1 MQTYEDYLKKQRE
14 ENAKQ
19 LSEQSAKSAAT
30 EANAAASAFASGVK
44 AGSSMMSGG
53 SVNPD
58 MEYKPITVEVQQP
71 ASVPEKGHYN
81 ADAEVYEDLNA
92 AAAEKAQADADL
104 AAAQADLNAAREDH
118 PMLDANKQP
127 QVVAAPAVQPT
138 TVATPATTP
147 TVTAPASATVTA
159 QAETTVDR
167 SDAPVYN
174 AAQTSEER
182 DLAAAQAAYDKAE
195 QETLQAVQ
203 DENAAR
209 NKSFADMVND
219 YYAEKK
225 RQEDEMKQREQANMM
240 SSMATGTTELAA
252 NIINMLSVG
261 QLHANNQQ
269 YKSYSQ
275 DWMRKADQDIREHR
289 HRRESLGNTLQRL
302 KQQQAQV
309 MAAGRLD
316 DLKARQ
322 KKAADDLAA
331 AQEAYNRQQK
341 ENEKKAAQ
349 DAAMLAKGFRPDPS
363 DPSGYRFDP
372 NLARQ
377 MAGARSTRAAKAS
390 GSPTAKKPASTPS
403 QPKAGT
409 NRTYAPNADGGER
422 APEGNRQQS
431 YANTQTDTIYDPILQ
446 YAGFKDYAYRMPHQE
461 GEWAEKPNVYGW
473 DDRFRGSGFQEPSA
487 KSEEKKT
494 ETDWSQ
500 YKVK

>member
-1 MQTYEDYLKKQRE
+1 MTEEEKKR
-14 ENAKQ
+14 
-19 LSEQSAKSAAT
+19 LY
-30 EANAAASAFASGVK
+30 G
-44 AGSSMMSGG
+44 
-53 SVNPD
+53 
-58 MEYKPITVEVQQP
+58 
-71 ASVPEKGHYN
+71 PEKGHYN

-92 AAAEKAQADADL
+92 AAAEKAKADADL

-138 TVATPATTP
+138 TAAAPAPTP
-147 TVTAPASATVTA
+147 TVADAP
-159 QAETTVDR
+159 AETTVDR

-174 AAQTSEER
+174 AAQTPAEG

-195 QETLQAVQ
+195 QETLKAVQ

-275 DWMRKADQDIREHR
+275 DWMRKADQDIRDHR
-289 HRRESLGNTLQRL
+289 HRRDNLGNTLQRL

-349 DAAMLAKGFRPDPS
+349 DAAMLAKGFRPDAS

-372 NLARQ
+372 NLSRE
-377 MAGARSTRAAKAS
+377 MAE
-390 GSPTAKKPASTPS
+390 AKKVPTSRSSSATRRTTTGTSSNAQPQPNYGMRNDGTPKGNGYFG
-403 QPKAGT
+403 PVET
-409 NRTYAPNADGGER
+409 ADGNVATEYTVGVEMDGKEMEIPTLVPTLTEEQVDTLVNDVIPNNKPIPDDIMQKAVDHAKQRMKEGKSVFAEAGEEGKA
-422 APEGNRQQS
+422 APKKS
-431 YANTQTDTIYDPILQ
+431 APILP
-446 YAGFKDYAYRMPHQE
+446 GILNGRRE
-461 GEWAEKPNVYGW
+461 GQQQQAPRDTTRVDIRRIERPVKRHINE
-473 DDRFRGSGFQEPSA
+473 
-487 KSEEKKT
+487 
-494 ETDWSQ
+494 
-500 YKVK
+500 YK

>member
-1 MQTYEDYLKKQRE
+1 MTEEEKKR
-14 ENAKQ
+14 
-19 LSEQSAKSAAT
+19 LY
-30 EANAAASAFASGVK
+30 G
-44 AGSSMMSGG
+44 
-53 SVNPD
+53 
-58 MEYKPITVEVQQP
+58 
-71 ASVPEKGHYN
+71 PEKGHYN
-81 ADAEVYEDLNA
+81 ADAEVYDDLNA

-104 AAAQADLNAAREDH
+104 AAAQADLAAAREDH

-127 QVVAAPAVQPT
+127 QVVAAPSAPAA
-138 TVATPATTP
+138 TVNVAAAPVTETPAA
-147 TVTAPASATVTA
+147 TA
-159 QAETTVDR
+159 VDQ
-167 SDAPVYN
+167 SDVSSYN
-174 AAQTSEER
+174 PAQTPEDG

-195 QETLQAVQ
+195 QETLKAVQ

-275 DWMRKADQDIREHR
+275 DWMRKADQDIRDHR

-322 KKAADDLAA
+322 KKAANDLAA

-349 DAAMLAKGFRPDPS
+349 DAAMLAKGFRPDAS

-390 GSPTAKKPASTPS
+390 GSSTAKKPAGTPS
-403 QPKAGT
+403 KQQGT
-409 NRTYAPNADGGER
+409 KKSYAPNADGGER

-431 YANTQTDTIYDPILQ
+431 YANAQTDPVYQNAI
-446 YAGFKDYAYRMPHQE
+446 ANGGFKDYAYRMPHQE
-461 GEWAEKPNVYGW
+461 SEWEEKPNVYGW
-473 DDRFRGSGFQEPSA
+473 DDRFRGSGFQEPSTVQ
-487 KSEEKKT
+487 SEEKKT

>member
-1 MQTYEDYLKKQRE
+1 MAEEEKKR
-14 ENAKQ
+14 
-19 LSEQSAKSAAT
+19 LY
-30 EANAAASAFASGVK
+30 G
-44 AGSSMMSGG
+44 
-53 SVNPD
+53 
-58 MEYKPITVEVQQP
+58 
-71 ASVPEKGHYN
+71 PEKGHYN
-81 ADAEVYEDLNA
+81 ADAEVYDDLNA

-127 QVVAAPAVQPT
+127 QVVAAPASTVNTTTAPST
-138 TVATPATTP
+138 TVNAASAPVTETPA
-147 TVTAPASATVTA
+147 A
-159 QAETTVDR
+159 TTVDQ
-167 SDAPVYN
+167 SDAKVYN
-174 AAQTSEER
+174 AAQTPAES

-275 DWMRKADQDIREHR
+275 DWMRKADQDIRDHR

-349 DAAMLAKGFRPDPS
+349 DAAMLAKGFRPDAS

-390 GSPTAKKPASTPS
+390 GSSAPKRSSATPS

-409 NRTYAPNADGGER
+409 KRTYAPNADGGER

-431 YANTQTDTIYDPILQ
+431 YANAQTDPVYQNAI
-446 YAGFKDYAYRMPHQE
+446 ANGGFKDYAYRMPHRE
-461 GEWAEKPNVYGW
+461 GEWEEKPNVYGW
-473 DDRFRGSGFQEPSA
+473 DDRFRGSGFQEPSTVQ
-487 KSEEKKT
+487 SEEKKT

>member
-19 LSEQSAKSAAT
+19 LAEQSAKSAAT
-30 EANAAASAFASGVK
+30 EANAAASAFANGVK
-44 AGSSMMSGG
+44 AGSGMMSGG

-58 MEYKPITVEVQQP
+58 MEYKPITVEAQP
-71 ASVPEKGHYN
+71 ITSPEKGHYN
-81 ADAEVYEDLNA
+81 ADAEVYDDLNA

-104 AAAQADLNAAREDH
+104 AKAQEDLAAAREDH

-127 QVVAAPAVQPT
+127 QVVAAP
-138 TVATPATTP
+138 
-147 TVTAPASATVTA
+147 SATVNAAAAPVTETPAATA
-159 QAETTVDR
+159 VDQ

-174 AAQTSEER
+174 AAQTPAEG

-195 QETLQAVQ
+195 QETLKAVQ

-275 DWMRKADQDIREHR
+275 DWMRKADQDIRDHR

-349 DAAMLAKGFRPDPS
+349 DAAMLAKGFRPDAS

-390 GSPTAKKPASTPS
+390 GSSAPKKPASTPS
-403 QPKAGT
+403 KQQGT
-409 NRTYAPNADGGER
+409 KKSYAPNADGGER

-431 YANTQTDTIYDPILQ
+431 YANAQTDPVYQ
-446 YAGFKDYAYRMPHQE
+446 NSVGGFKDYAYRMPHRE
-461 GEWAEKPNVYGW
+461 GEWEEKPNVYGW
-473 DDRFRGSGFQEPSA
+473 DDRFRGSGFQEPSTVQ
-487 KSEEKKT
+487 SEEKKT